1 MRSLNVRS
9 WKWSMKNIFELIK
22 TDGRARLGKV
32 HLAHGV
38 VETPIFMPVGTQ
50 GTVKTM
56 TPHDLEEIGAQII
69 LANTY
74 HLYLRPGHELVRTA
88 GGLHGFTS
96 WKKPFLTDSGGF
108 QVFSHAGLNKITED
122 GVYFSSHIDGSK
134 HFFTPELS
142 MEVQNALGA
151 DIIMVFDECA
161 PYPAEYGYVA
171 ESVKRTTR
179 WEKRSLDAHQRQH
192 DQALFGIIQGGMY
205 PELRRISAEEII
217 ALDFPGY
224 ALGGM
229 SVGEPKPLMYEMLDL
244 SAELMPAD
252 KPRYLMGV
260 GTPAD
265 LVTGVSMGI
274 DMFDCVMPTRNG
286 RNAQVFTW
294 DGTLSIK
301 SAAFKEDFRPID
313 ERCDCYV
320 CRNFSRAYLRHL
332 YKAGEILALRLN
344 TYHNLYFYLE
354 LMKKMR
360 EAIATGTFESFK
372 TSFLNGYKDNV

>member
-1 MRSLNVRS
+1 
-9 WKWSMKNIFELIK
+9 MKDIFQLLT
-22 TDGRARLGKV
+22 TDGRARRGRMQLS
-32 HLAHGV
+32 HGT

-56 TPHDLEEIGAQII
+56 TPHELHDVGAQII

-74 HLYLRPGHELVRTA
+74 HMYLRPGHELVRKA
-88 GGLHGFTS
+88 GGLHGFTG
-96 WKKPFLTDSGGF
+96 WHKPFLTDSGGF

-122 GVYFSSHIDGSK
+122 GVYFASHIDGSK

-179 WEKRSLDAHQRQH
+179 WEKRSQLAHARPH

-205 PELRRISAEEII
+205 PELRKVSADQLI

-229 SVGEPKPLMYEMLDL
+229 SVGEPKPLMYEILDY
-244 SAELMPAD
+244 SAELMPVD

-260 GTPAD
+260 GTPED
-265 LVTGVSMGI
+265 LLTGVSMGI

-286 RNAQVFTW
+286 RNAQVFTHH
-294 DGTLSIK
+294 GPMSIK
-301 SAAFKEDFRPID
+301 NAQFSEDFLPID
-313 ERCDCYV
+313 EECDCYV
-320 CRNFSRAYLRHL
+320 CKNFSRAYLRHL

-344 TYHNLYFYLE
+344 TYHNIHFYLS
-354 LMKKMR
+354 LMTKVR
-360 EAIATGTFESFK
+360 AAIEAHTFDTFK
-372 TSFLNGYKDNV
+372 SEFLAKYNGK